1 MLKSLRYIL
10 TIAGNERRMLYRTT
24 KFRLL
29 AAVGVG
35 FVLLFIIG
43 TTAETL
49 LGASPPSVF
58 LMEGADGYIPLF
70 FFSFVQAL
78 LIIFVAGDFRKAEEK
93 ARLDQVMLSRPMTT
107 ANWVL
112 GKYLG
117 YVSAIM
123 YLNFFLLFLATI
135 SRIVKVIGT
144 DVGFNVLPFFTYFI
158 IATVPAILFMTAFV
172 FFLVSL
178 FRSQAVAFIVS
189 ATYVISIWAY
199 FQHDFLGLF
208 DYGCFFAPLFPS
220 DFIGFGEIETILKQ
234 RLFYTFLAISLLGF
248 SIILYPRLRQSTLSQ
263 SLASGIAVAALTA
276 AVVVVYHIVDAHQTG
291 QSAKA
296 AAIAAQRKFAQ
307 QPVCKVEHYDMHID
321 FGDANTPLR
330 VKANMQIFNPNA
342 QALSQLVFALN
353 GALKVS
359 QVQNAGGNP
368 VPFKQEHQMLI
379 LDLGKNQLPPGEFD
393 TIKIEYGGTVNA
405 EDFMLDILP
414 DMKGMIDKDNG
425 PLFLD
430 AKPAFLSGDFAFLP
444 AESGWYPT
452 PGAAFG
458 YDDKNPRR
466 KNFATAN
473 IEITTPEELTAIT
486 QGRRQEPKIFGGQ
499 KISRFIAETPV
510 PKLSLNIG
518 KYERLAR
525 TFGEADSLTNGLAS
539 SNMQKQAI
547 EIELYY
553 RKNHIRNIEVFED
566 VADTCFQVVERFLEV
581 LGEVTGL
588 PYPYSKLAYVEVPLQ
603 FQLFMTS
610 NGFPT
615 TAKQP
620 GVIMIDEI
628 RMADKQFARAIERR
642 KKRTQRRR
650 QDDSPEKIKREV
662 FINAV
667 MSLVSAWQFD
677 TNLFSP
683 IPNYFNFAV
692 DITDPVLDRA
702 VEMQMYESFERRL
715 RGIFYPDR
723 WRVPKSRLEQV
734 RAGEGWWSSWR
745 FNEFYQTEFDSI
757 ITRLE
762 TTPLSALN
770 PGKDRGL
777 YFGAVDYKA
786 SPVLQILVET
796 SGLENYHRS
805 LQRLLEKHRYQPVSR
820 ADFLAAMQTQ
830 TGQDLSGFFAQWF
843 DEATFPGYRLISA
856 RAEKLDTG
864 KMKIAYQVKA
874 RVQNGEAGDGF
885 VRVVFHT
892 KGDEISRKVRI
903 GGYEEMEIQIGLEQ
917 PPEEVEVVPY
927 FSRNRGRIAKAVEIP
942 NRIRRGSPVDT
953 VFAVSSTV
961 DSLIFYLDDRDEGFF
976 MPVAAEAKYLR
987 PKVKGRTWREDTNAL
1002 AFGKYFF
1009 GLRYKPAGDGDY
1021 PAYWET
1027 KVPRTGDYD
1036 LSFSLPVIK
1045 RRWGWTRDVA
1055 RKFKLFV
1062 TTADG
1067 VQPLELRYQETADGW
1082 VYMGRFRFEKDKP
1095 AIIELSDE
1103 GQGYILAD
1111 AIRWEYVR

>member
-1 MLKSLRYIL
+1 MLKSLNYIL
-10 TIAGNERRMLYRTT
+10 TIASNERRMLYRTA

-35 FVLLFIIG
+35 FIILFIVASTI
-43 TTAETL
+43 ATL
-49 LGASPPSVF
+49 LDSSPPSVF

-70 FFSFVQAL
+70 FFSFVQAA

-93 ARLDQVMLSRPMTT
+93 SRLDQVMLSRPMTT

-135 SRIVKVIGT
+135 SRIIKVIGS
-144 DVGFNVLPFFTYFI
+144 DVGFNILPFLTYFV

-189 ATYVISIWAY
+189 AAYVISIWAY
-199 FQHDFLGLF
+199 FHYDFLGMF
-208 DYGCFFAPLFPS
+208 DYGCFFAPIFPS
-220 DFIGFGEIETILKQ
+220 DFVGFGEIDTLLKQ
-234 RLFYTFLAISLLGF
+234 RLFYTLLAISLLAF
-248 SIILYPRLRQSTLSQ
+248 SIILYPRLRQSTLSH
-263 SLASGIAVAALTA
+263 SLASGIAVAALAA
-276 AVVVVYHIVDAHQTG
+276 AVFVVYNIVSTHQSE
-291 QSAKA
+291 QSAKK
-296 AAIAAQRKFAQ
+296 AAIAAQKEFATH
-307 QPVCKVEHYDMHID
+307 PAFKVNHYDMNIK
-321 FGDANTPLR
+321 FGEPNTPLQF
-330 VKANMQIFNPNA
+330 KTDMQIFNPNA
-342 QALSQLVFALN
+342 QVLSQVVFALN

-359 QVQNAGGNP
+359 QVQNATGN
-368 VPFKQEHQMLI
+368 VIPFKQEHQMLI
-379 LDLGKNQLPPGEFD
+379 LDLGENSLQPQATES
-393 TIKIEYGGTVNA
+393 IKIEYGGTVDA
-405 EDFMLDILP
+405 EAFMLDILP

-430 AKPAFLSGDFAFLP
+430 AKLAFLNSDFAFLP
-444 AESGWYPT
+444 AECGWYPA
-452 PGAAFG
+452 PGAAYG
-458 YDDKNPRR
+458 YDRDNPRH

-473 IEITTPEELTAIT
+473 IEITMPKALTAIT
-486 QGRRQEPKIFGGQ
+486 QGRRQEPEITGNK
-499 KISRFIAETPV
+499 KVARFAVDTPV
-510 PKLSLNIG
+510 PKFSLNIG
-518 KYERLAR
+518 EYERLAR
-525 TFGEADSLTNGLAS
+525 TFGAADSLTNGLAA
-539 SNMQKQAI
+539 SNAQKQPI

-566 VADTCFQVVERFLEV
+566 VADTCFQVVDRFLEV
-581 LGEVTGL
+581 LEEVTGL
-588 PYPYSKLAYVEVPLQ
+588 PYLYSKLAYVEVPLQ
-603 FQLFMTS
+603 FQLFMTG

-615 TAKQP
+615 SAKQP

-628 RMADKQFARAIERR
+628 RMADKHFERAIERQT
-642 KKRTQRRR
+642 KRTQRRR

-667 MSLVSAWQFD
+667 MSLVSDWQFD
-677 TNLFSP
+677 TNLFTP
-683 IPNYFNFAV
+683 VPNYFNFAV
-692 DITDPVLDRA
+692 DITDPLLERA
-702 VEMQMYESFERRL
+702 VELQMYESFERRL
-715 RGIFYPDR
+715 RGIFYPDW
-723 WRVPKSRLEQV
+723 WRVPKSRLDEV
-734 RAGEGWWSSWR
+734 RAGENRWSSWR
-745 FNEFYQTEFDSI
+745 FNEFYQTDFDSI

-762 TTPLSALN
+762 TTPLSALH
-770 PGKDRGL
+770 PEKDKGL

-786 SPVLQILVET
+786 SPVLQILAET
-796 SGLENYHRS
+796 LGIENYQTG
-805 LQRLLEKHRYQPVSR
+805 LKTLLEKHRNQSISR
-820 ADFLAAMQTQ
+820 ADFLAAMQEQ
-830 TGQDLSGFFAQWF
+830 TDRDLSGFFAQWF
-843 DEATFPGYRLISA
+843 GEATFPGYRVTNA
-856 RAEKLDTG
+856 EAEKLDTG
-864 KMKIAYQVKA
+864 RMKIAYQVNA

-892 KGDEISRKVRI
+892 KDDQISRNIRVGGHEEKEIRI
-903 GGYEEMEIQIGLEQ
+903 GLDQ
-917 PPEEVEVVPY
+917 PPTEVEVVPY
-927 FSRNRGRIAKAVEIP
+927 FSRNRGKVSKAVDIP

-953 VFAVSSTV
+953 VFAVTSTV
-961 DSLIFYLDDRDEGFF
+961 DSLVFYMDDRDEGFF
-976 MPVAAEAKYLR
+976 MPAEEKAKYLR

-1027 KVPRTGDYD
+1027 SVPRTGFYD

-1045 RRWGWTRDVA
+1045 RRWGWTRDMT

-1067 VQPLELRYQETADGW
+1067 VQPLELHYQETADGW

-1095 AIIELSDE
+1095 AVIELSDE

-1111 AIRWEYVR
+1111 AIRWEYVE